1 MDWSRRSARIVVQ
14 HFFFSTVKP
23 VLSGRHLGMAY
34 WPLNTVKVWQKW
46 ELLKKMKVVKERI
59 IHPTTNWRS
68 PVSTSSWA
76 KRKKVKD
83 HLTPYTVRLVVLW
96 CYVFSKWPFK
106 LFVKGDRDRFIQASF
121 TVIKGNYFRGF
132 CKWPLNGDPL
142 FKYRF
147 DSIT

>member
-34 WPLNTVKVWQKW
+34 WPLNTVKVWKKW
-46 ELLKKMKVVKERI
+46 ELLKKMEAVKERI

-76 KRKKVKD
+76 KRKKLKTTWRHTQCD
-83 HLTPYTVRLVVLW
+83 LLHYNAT
-96 CYVFSKWPFK
+96 SSHN
-106 LFVKGDRDRFIQASF
+106 DRVNFLEKVTA
-121 TVIKGNYFRGF
+121 TA
-132 CKWPLNGDPL
+132 
-142 FKYRF
+142 
-147 DSIT
+147 